1 MKKNLWDVFDDPRC
15 VFYDGAAAG
24 MAFVP
29 APKTGNGE
37 IAFYQVENV
46 KQAREAVKLFSEYGW
61 ELSYCGFTSL

>member
-15 VFYDGAAAG
+15 VFHDGAETG

-29 APKTGNGE
+29 AMKTGNGE

-46 KQAREAVKLFSEYGW
+46 KQARDAVKLFSEYGW
-61 ELSYCGFTSL
+61 ILSHCGFTSL